1 MEEIIDRIKQFS
13 NTQAYALS
21 GALIVLLIVL
31 CWLTG
36 ATPALLAL
44 FVLPVIIV
52 TVVVNTQAGIV
63 FSILGTLAWVLIS
76 LFANTSETPLW
87 IILVNGILMLILF
100 SGIVYLLGE
109 YKKVLQRE
117 RAYTHE
123 DLLTGLPNLR
133 GFFELAEREITR
145 AKRKIAPISVAYLGL
160 DNLEEVAKKHGKKT
174 TDAILR
180 KLAHS
185 LVSNTRGTDV
195 TARISDTDFIL
206 LMAETGI
213 EGGLK
218 GIRRVNDLLEETIE
232 EYEMPV
238 SFSIGLV
245 TYNILPDNI
254 QQMIDEANALSN
266 RPHSP
271 GEDSIHS
278 QVVDL

>member
-1 MEEIIDRIKQFS
+1 MEEIIDRMKH
-13 NTQAYALS
+13 LS
-21 GALIVLLIVL
+21 GIQSFTLSGVLIVLLIVL

-52 TVVVNTQAGIV
+52 TVAVNTPAGLI
-63 FSILGTLAWVLIS
+63 FSILGAVAWVVIS

-87 IILVNGILMLILF
+87 ITLVNGILMLFLF
-100 SGIVYLLGE
+100 LGIVYLLGE
-109 YKKVLQRE
+109 HKKVLKRE
-117 RAYTHE
+117 REYTHE

-160 DNLEEVAKKHGKKT
+160 DNLEEVVNKHGKKAA
-174 TDAILR
+174 DEILR
-180 KLAHS
+180 RLAHS

-206 LMAETGI
+206 LMSDTNI

-218 GIRRVNDLLEETIE
+218 GIRRVNDLLEKTIG
-232 EYEMPV
+232 EYEIPI

-245 TYNILPDNI
+245 TYNILPDTI
-254 QQMIDEANALSN
+254 QQMIDESNALSN